1 MLAPDTHLQ
10 GTLSLDLKV
19 HNVFLNQK
27 GKYNIKFSI
36 CGSRGDLRKV
46 QLYLNGSKQHIFEY
60 EYTSE
65 PFYQD
70 GVDEPCQLDDNQFR
84 FEMPEEFSEGEVVLL
99 FESYQFTDNPLE
111 DPFKCG
117 EGKFLVFPCAGP
129 MPSDKPSTSTAKDVC
144 YNYTTQIT
152 INKLL
157 AEEQLYVNVG
167 HIQITVL
174 LKIDQNEALPRNM
187 SLLSTKMVNE
197 AALPADAAVPST
209 RHLCGSQLNDVGV
222 YEVVIQVHC
231 ACGLLSNTQ
240 GRPPQPYVSC
250 NVSNAGEVTNS
261 ATTHATVHPTY
272 SPFWDELL
280 VIKVPKENFSK
291 QELII
296 NIIDHP
302 RKLLI
307 IGYHLPLE
315 PLKPFFPYHLEL
327 ENASNDSKAKLFVSL
342 MFKTDELML
351 STLQSDVFGLE
362 VVLRQVTSSVTE
374 RFADPI
380 VASLRIVSDSNQYR
394 QRFVDGKQRESH
406 VKTKKIKIPS
416 TDLVGALKAMYNEN
430 QYNVAQVTF
439 SGKPVQQ
446 PKWDQM
452 FFFYGDDRWLFT
464 PSSALVIEYFNAQQ
478 VVNFGHWQPQSPIG
492 YSILDLDEFLL
503 NVLKQE
509 NATMGIRVDNITVNV
524 SFSS

>member
-99 FESYQFTDNPLE
+99 FETYQFTDNPLE

-187 SLLSTKMVNE
+187 SLSSKKMVNE

-351 STLQSDVFGLE
+351 SSLQSDVFGLE

-492 YSILDLDEFLL
+492 YSILGLDEFLL